1 MNLIKSGKLFSQRK
15 KIKMKGIYQNYKG
28 RKHINTKSQI
38 IKKKYYL

>member
-1 MNLIKSGKLFSQRK
+1 MNLIKSGKLFSQR
-15 KIKMKGIYQNYKG
+15 KMKGIYQNYKG